1 MPDRE
6 ASPPPR
12 RGAALFRGRGLD
24 WSLALSAVAIGVLL
38 YLLDDRT
45 NWSGGFGFDGR
56 FYGELAR
63 NFPSA
68 VFGHGTVIPP
78 GLGHYEGPALT
89 GIDSYYAY
97 RLVPSGLTWLGLQ
110 ALGLSPT
117 NANVVGAFA
126 GLDALMFG
134 LATFCWCRSADLLGL
149 GDRAKI
155 VGAIGLVVN
164 FSVFRTGGYYPVSTD
179 QVALGL
185 GALSLYL
192 WLRGATVPLV
202 ACIVAACFTWPL
214 HLAVGPL
221 LLLFPPPTNAA
232 ESLSAGVAGRRPA
245 VWRPTRFGA
254 VVGAIT
260 AVVAVAS
267 LTAIQL
273 GDQHSTTGTPQLPVF
288 PLSAAIVGIYVFA
301 VVAFLLPRGGLR
313 ELGAILR
320 SIQVRRLAL
329 AIGVLAGVLIAA
341 AAIARRP
348 GFDTAG
354 LLEEGFWS
362 STLDPGL
369 FLVLFVGYYGLLML
383 ALLADLPRAAAD
395 SWRLGPAMAMIVGG
409 CLLAALLTQPREI
422 SDAYAFLVLPGVL
435 AFRRLFGF
443 STSAILTF
451 LGLSL
456 LLSRI
461 WLPIGDLGTDLAKL
475 TEFPAQSY
483 YMAAGPWTAPSMWA
497 AQLVGVAA
505 VGAAMWLLTR
515 GRRSGGVGDAKPG

>member
-1 MPDRE
+1 MPDRQ
-6 ASPPPR
+6 ASPPAR
-12 RGAALFRGRGLD
+12 RGAALFRGEGLD
-24 WSLALSAVAIGVLL
+24 WSLALTAVAIGVLL

-68 VFGHGTVIPP
+68 VFGHGAVIPP

-89 GIDSYYAY
+89 GIDSYYAF
-97 RLVPSGLTWLGLQ
+97 RLVPSGLAWLGLQ

-117 NANVVGAFA
+117 NGHVIGVFA

-164 FSVFRTGGYYPVSTD
+164 FAVLRTGGYYPVSTD
-179 QVALGL
+179 QMALGL
-185 GALSLYL
+185 GALSFYL
-192 WLRGATVPLV
+192 WLRGATIPLI

-214 HLAVGPL
+214 HLAIGPL
-221 LLLFPPPTNAA
+221 LLLFPPPAGAADSLAAGAA
-232 ESLSAGVAGRRPA
+232 ERRPA
-245 VWRPTRFGA
+245 GWRPPRFGIA
-254 VVGAIT
+254 VGAVG
-260 AVVAVAS
+260 AVLAVAS

-273 GDQHSTTGTPQLPVF
+273 GHHVSDGDTPQLPVF
-288 PLSAAIVGIYVFA
+288 PLSAAVVGIYVFA
-301 VVAFLLPRGGLR
+301 VVAFLLPKGGLK
-313 ELGAILR
+313 ELQAIVR
-320 SIQVRRLAL
+320 SIAIRR
-329 AIGVLAGVLIAA
+329 VLLTIAVVAGVLIAA
-341 AAIARRP
+341 SAIARRP
-348 GFDTAG
+348 GFNAGG

-362 STLDPGL
+362 SSLDPGL
-369 FLVLFVGYYGLLML
+369 FLVLFVGYYGLLVL
-383 ALLADLPRAAAD
+383 ALLVDLPRAAAD
-395 SWRLGPAMAMIVGG
+395 SWRLGPAMAAIVGG
-409 CLLAALLTQPREI
+409 ALLAALLTQPREI

-443 STSAILTF
+443 SNAAILTF
-451 LGLSL
+451 LGLSV

-475 TEFPAQSY
+475 TEFPAQYY
-483 YMAAGPWTAPSMWA
+483 YMAAGPWTAPSMYA
-497 AQLVGVAA
+497 AQLVGVVAI
-505 VGAAMWLLTR
+505 GAAMWLLTR
-515 GRRSGGVGDAKPG
+515 GRRSGDVEAR

>member
-1 MPDRE
+1 MPDRQ
-6 ASPPPR
+6 APPPPR
-12 RGAALFRGRGLD
+12 LGAALFRGEGLD
-24 WSLALSAVAIGVLL
+24 WSLALMAVAIGVLL

-68 VFGHGTVIPP
+68 VFGHGAVIPP
-78 GLGHYEGPALT
+78 GLGHYEGPSLT

-97 RLVPSGLTWLGLQ
+97 RLVPSGLAWLSLQ
-110 ALGLSPT
+110 ALDLSPT
-117 NANVVGAFA
+117 NGHVVGVFA

-155 VGAIGLVVN
+155 VGAIGLIVN

-192 WLRGATVPLV
+192 WLRGATVPLI

-214 HLAVGPL
+214 HLAIGPL
-221 LLLFPPPTNAA
+221 LLLFPPPAGAAGSLAAGAA
-232 ESLSAGVAGRRPA
+232 ERRPA
-245 VWRPTRFGA
+245 NWRPPRFG
-254 VVGAIT
+254 VVIGAMT
-260 AVVAVAS
+260 AILAVAS

-273 GDQHSTTGTPQLPVF
+273 GNQVSSTGTPQLPVF
-288 PLSAAIVGIYVFA
+288 PLSAAVVGVYVFA
-301 VVAFLLPRGGLR
+301 VVAFLLPSGGWK
-313 ELGAILR
+313 ELVAIVR
-320 SIQVRRLAL
+320 SIRIPRLLL

-348 GFDTAG
+348 GFDTGG

-362 STLDPGL
+362 SSLDPGL
-369 FLVLFVGYYGLLML
+369 FIVLFVGYYGLLVL
-383 ALLADLPRAAAD
+383 ALLVDLPRAAAD
-395 SWRLGPAMAMIVGG
+395 SWRLGPAMVAIVGG
-409 CLLAALLTQPREI
+409 ALLAALLTQPREI

-443 STSAILTF
+443 SNTAILAF
-451 LGLSL
+451 LGLSI

-461 WLPIGDLGTDLAKL
+461 WLPIGNLSTDLGKL
-475 TEFPAQSY
+475 TEFPAQAY
-483 YMAAGPWTAPSMWA
+483 YMAAGPWTAPSMYA
-497 AQLVGVAA
+497 VQLAGVVAI
-505 VGAAMWLLTR
+505 GGAMWLLTR
-515 GRRSGGVGDAKPG
+515 RRRSGEIAD